1 MQLTSLAIGKET
13 SKLVNLS
20 IKSLVGSS
28 CGFGA
33 KDRNRQTQII
43 PLLSCT
49 KNISKHLMTLSFS
62 GPQYEKD
69 LILSRAALFDVAEES
84 IKSRV
89 TRERRPQKTKTEDL
103 ENEDPTLN
111 HWETAR

>member
-69 LILSRAALFDVAEES
+69 LIRLEQHCLTWRKKALS
-84 IKSRV
+84 
-89 TRERRPQKTKTEDL
+89 QG
-103 ENEDPTLN
+103 
-111 HWETAR
+111 

>member
-1 MQLTSLAIGKET
+1 MEACCSL
-13 SKLVNLS
+13 
-20 IKSLVGSS
+20 KSLVGSS

-62 GPQYEKD
+62 GPQNEKD
-69 LILSRAALFDVAEES
+69 LILSRAASFDVAEES
-84 IKSRV
+84 IKSR
-89 TRERRPQKTKTEDL
+89 
-103 ENEDPTLN
+103 
-111 HWETAR
+111 